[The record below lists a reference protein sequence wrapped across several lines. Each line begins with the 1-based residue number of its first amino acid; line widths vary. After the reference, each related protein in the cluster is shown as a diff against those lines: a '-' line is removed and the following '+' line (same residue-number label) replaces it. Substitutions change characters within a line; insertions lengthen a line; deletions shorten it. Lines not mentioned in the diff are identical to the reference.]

1 MTPTEHAIKAEIYKA
16 VEELGAKPDL
26 LSCVASWGTT
36 QTDEQVLERLRAY
49 NQTGDIKPAKRPFGT

>member
-16 VEELGAKPDL
+16 VEELGAKPEL

-49 NQTGDIKPAKRPFGT
+49 NQTGDIKL

>member
-16 VEELGAKPDL
+16 LEELERSPICCPAWPLG
-26 LSCVASWGTT
+26 GTT

-49 NQTGDIKPAKRPFGT
+49 NQTGDIKP